1 MSLPPNFGQAFDLS
15 SLTKPK
21 VDPTTPLPGI
31 EVSVENLS
39 SDILPLSLVRPV
51 IVLMW
56 SPRSAES
63 VEMIKVLGKLQ
74 IDFKEAFALARV
86 DIEAHPQVAQAFQ
99 TKAVPYAV
107 AIIAEQMVPL
117 FEQSYPEA
125 QVRMVIDKVLTLASE
140 QGIGQAPV
148 EQMEAEEIEAM
159 EALEAGNYVAAEA
172 AYKKWLSRKP
182 SENLAKLG
190 LAQTQL
196 LMRTE
201 GSDLDTVISESTK
214 NPGDIA
220 LQLKAADVEMVN
232 GGVEAAFTRLLHA
245 VRATSGDDRTKVKNH
260 LLNLFALVDP
270 SDPRLVAARK
280 ELASALFSEKH

>member
-21 VDPTTPLPGI
+21 VDPSVPIPGI

-39 SDILPLSLVRPV
+39 SDILPLSLLRPV

-56 SPRSAES
+56 SPRSPES
-63 VEMIKVLGKLQ
+63 VEMVKVLGKLEA
-74 IDFKEAFALARV
+74 DYKEAFALARV

-99 TKAVPYAV
+99 TKSIPYAV

-117 FEQSYPEA
+117 FEQAYPEA
-125 QVRMVIDKVLTLASE
+125 QVRMVLDKVLTLASE
-140 QGIGQAPV
+140 QGVGAAPV

-159 EALEAGNYVAAEA
+159 EALEAGNFVGAEA
-172 AYKKWLSRKP
+172 AYKKWLARKP
-182 SENLAKLG
+182 AENLAKLG

-196 LMRTE
+196 LIRTE
-201 GSDLDTVISESTK
+201 GLELNTVLDESTR
-214 NPGDIA
+214 NPSDIA
-220 LQLKAADVEMVN
+220 LQLKAADVEIVN

-245 VRATSGDDRTKVKNH
+245 VRATSGDDRSKVKDH

-280 ELASALFSEKH
+280 ELASALF

>member
-63 VEMIKVLGKLQ
+63 VEMIKVLGKLEV
-74 IDFKEAFALARV
+74 DYKGAFALARV
-86 DIEAHPQVAQAFQ
+86 YIEAHPQVAQAFQ

-117 FEQSYPEA
+117 FEQTYPEA
-125 QVRMVIDKVLTLASE
+125 QVRMVMDKVLTLASE

-159 EALEAGNYVAAEA
+159 DALEAGNYVAAEA

-201 GSDLDTVISESTK
+201 GLELSEVIDQSAL
-214 NPGDIA
+214 NPSDIA
-220 LQLKAADVEMVN
+220 LQLKAADVEIVN
-232 GGVEAAFTRLLHA
+232 GGVEAAFARLIHA
-245 VRATSGDDRTKVKNH
+245 VRATSGDERTKVKDH
-260 LLNLFALVDP
+260 LLNLFALVDQ

-280 ELASALFSEKH
+280 ELASALF

>member
-21 VDPTTPLPGI
+21 VDPSVPLPGI

-56 SPRSAES
+56 SPRSPES
-63 VEMIKVLGKLQ
+63 VEMVKVLGKLEA
-74 IDFKEAFALARV
+74 DYKEAFALARV

-99 TKAVPYAV
+99 TKSIPYAV
-107 AIIAEQMVPL
+107 AIIAEQTVPL
-117 FEQSYPEA
+117 FEQPYPEA
-125 QVRMVIDKVLTLASE
+125 QVRMVLDKVLTLSSE
-140 QGIGQAPV
+140 QGVGAAPV

-159 EALEAGNYVAAEA
+159 EALEAGNFVAAEA
-172 AYKKWLSRKP
+172 AYKKWLARKP
-182 SENLAKLG
+182 AENLAKLG

-196 LMRTE
+196 LIRTE
-201 GSDLDTVISESTK
+201 GLELNTVLDESTK
-214 NPGDIA
+214 NPSDIA
-220 LQLKAADVEMVN
+220 LQLKAADVEIVN

-245 VRATSGDDRTKVKNH
+245 VRATSGDDRSKVKDH

-280 ELASALFSEKH
+280 ELASALF

>member
-1 MSLPPNFGQAFDLS
+1 MSLPPNFGQDFDLS

-21 VDPTTPLPGI
+21 VDPSTPLPGI

-39 SDILPLSLVRPV
+39 SEILPLSLVRPV

-63 VEMIKVLGKLQ
+63 VEMIKVLGKLEV
-74 IDFKEAFALARV
+74 DYKEAFALARV
-86 DIEAHPQVAQAFQ
+86 DIEAHPEVAQAFQ

-125 QVRMVIDKVLTLASE
+125 QVRMVMDKVLTLASE
-140 QGIGQAPV
+140 QGIGQAPI
-148 EQMEAEEIEAM
+148 EQMEAEEIQAL
-159 EALEAGNYVAAEA
+159 EALETGDYVAAEA

-182 SENLAKLG
+182 SESLAKLG

-201 GSDLDTVISESTK
+201 GLELEAVIAESTK
-214 NPGDIA
+214 NPSDIA

-232 GGVEAAFTRLLHA
+232 AAVEAAFTRLIDA
-245 VRATSGDDRTKVKNH
+245 VRATSADDRVKVKDH

-280 ELASALFSEKH
+280 ELASALF

>member
-21 VDPTTPLPGI
+21 VDPSIPLAGI

-51 IVLMW
+51 IVVMW

-63 VEMIKVLGKLQ
+63 AEMVKVLGKLEVDYKQ
-74 IDFKEAFALARV
+74 AFALARV

-99 TKAVPYAV
+99 TKSIPYAV

-148 EQMEAEEIEAM
+148 EQMEAEEIEAL
-159 EALEAGNYVAAEA
+159 EALEAGNYGAAEV

-182 SENLAKLG
+182 SENLAKIG

-196 LMRTE
+196 LIRTE
-201 GSDLDTVISESTK
+201 GLELDAVISESTE

-220 LQLKAADVEMVN
+220 LQLKAADVEIVN

-245 VRATSGDDRTKVKNH
+245 VRATAGDDRAKVKDH

-280 ELASALFSEKH
+280 ELASALF

>member
-21 VDPTTPLPGI
+21 VDPSTLLPGI

-56 SPRSAES
+56 SPRSKES
-63 VEMIKVLGKLQ
+63 VDMVNVLGKLE
-74 IDFKEAFALARV
+74 IDYKEAFALARV

-99 TKAVPYAV
+99 TKSIPYAV
-107 AIIAEQMVPL
+107 AIIAEQMIPL
-117 FEQSYPEA
+117 FEQAYPEA
-125 QVRMVIDKVLTLASE
+125 QVRMVMDKVLTLASE

-159 EALEAGNYVAAEA
+159 EALEAGNYAAAEA
-172 AYKKWLSRKP
+172 AFKKWLSRKP

-196 LMRTE
+196 LIRTE
-201 GSDLDTVISESTK
+201 SLDLKVVIDESTK
-214 NPGDIA
+214 NPGDIS
-220 LQLKAADVEMVN
+220 LQLKAADVEIVN
-232 GGVEAAFTRLLHA
+232 GGVEAAFTRLVHA
-245 VRATSGDDRTKVKNH
+245 VRATSGDDRARVKDH
-260 LLNLFALVDP
+260 LLKLFALVDP
-270 SDPRLVAARK
+270 NDPRLVSARK
-280 ELASALFSEKH
+280 ELASALF

>member
-63 VEMIKVLGKLQ
+63 VEMIKVLGKLE
-74 IDFKEAFALARV
+74 IDYKGAFALARV

-99 TKAVPYAV
+99 IKAVPYAV

-125 QVRMVIDKVLTLASE
+125 QVRMVMDKVLTLASE

-159 EALEAGNYVAAEA
+159 DALEAGNYVAAEA

-201 GSDLDTVISESTK
+201 GLELSEVIDQSAL
-214 NPGDIA
+214 NPSDIA
-220 LQLKAADVEMVN
+220 LQLKAADVEIVN
-232 GGVEAAFTRLLHA
+232 GGVEAAFARLIHA
-245 VRATSGDDRTKVKNH
+245 VRATSGDERTKVKDH
-260 LLNLFALVDP
+260 LLNLFALVDQ

-280 ELASALFSEKH
+280 ELASALF

>member
-63 VEMIKVLGKLQ
+63 IEMIKVLGKLE
-74 IDFKEAFALARV
+74 IDYKSAFALARV

-125 QVRMVIDKVLTLASE
+125 QVRMVMDKVLTLASE

-159 EALEAGNYVAAEA
+159 DALEAGNYVAAEA

-201 GSDLDTVISESTK
+201 GLELSEVIDQSAL
-214 NPGDIA
+214 NPSDIA
-220 LQLKAADVEMVN
+220 LQLKAADVEIVN
-232 GGVEAAFTRLLHA
+232 GGVEAAFARLIHA
-245 VRATSGDDRTKVKNH
+245 VRATSGDERTKVKDH
-260 LLNLFALVDP
+260 LLNLFALVDQ

-280 ELASALFSEKH
+280 ELASALF

>member
-21 VDPTTPLPGI
+21 VDPSIPMPGI

-63 VEMIKVLGKLQ
+63 VEMVKILGKLET
-74 IDFKEAFALARV
+74 DYKNAFSLARV

-99 TKAVPYAV
+99 TKSIPYAV

-159 EALEAGNYVAAEA
+159 DALEGGNYLAAEA
-172 AYKKWLSRKP
+172 AYKKWLNRKP
-182 SENLAKLG
+182 AENLAKLG

-201 GSDLDTVISESTK
+201 GLELDTVISESTK
-214 NPGDIA
+214 NPSDIA
-220 LQLKAADVEMVN
+220 LQLKAADIEIVN

-245 VRATSGDDRTKVKNH
+245 IRATSGDDRAKVKDH
-260 LLNLFALVDP
+260 LLTLFALVDP
-270 SDPRLVAARK
+270 SDSRLVAARK
-280 ELASALFSEKH
+280 ELASALF

>member
-21 VDPTTPLPGI
+21 VDPSTPLPGI

-56 SPRSAES
+56 SPRSKES
-63 VEMIKVLGKLQ
+63 LEIVKVLGKLEV
-74 IDFKEAFALARV
+74 DYKGAFALAHV

-125 QVRMVIDKVLTLASE
+125 QVRMVLDKVLTLASE

-159 EALEAGNYVAAEA
+159 EALEAGNYVAAEG

-201 GSDLDTVISESTK
+201 GLELSAVIDQSALNPSDIT
-214 NPGDIA
+214 
-220 LQLKAADVEMVN
+220 LQLKAADVEIVN
-232 GGVEAAFTRLLHA
+232 GGVEAAFARLIHA
-245 VRATSGDDRTKVKNH
+245 VRATSGDERTKVKDH
-260 LLNLFALVDP
+260 LLNLFALVDQG
-270 SDPRLVAARK
+270 DPRLVAARK
-280 ELASALFSEKH
+280 ELASALF

>member
-21 VDPTTPLPGI
+21 VDTSIPMPGV

-39 SDILPLSLVRPV
+39 SEILPLSLVRPV
-51 IVLMW
+51 IVVMW
-56 SPRSAES
+56 SPRSPES
-63 VEMIKVLGKLQ
+63 VEVVRVLGKLER
-74 IDFKEAFALARV
+74 DYKAAFALARV

-99 TKAVPYAV
+99 TKSIPYAV

-117 FEQSYPEA
+117 FEQAYPEA
-125 QVRMVIDKVLTLASE
+125 QVKMVIDKVLTLSSE
-140 QGIGQAPV
+140 QGVGQAPV

-159 EALEAGNYVAAEA
+159 EALEAGNFLAAEA
-172 AYKKWLSRKP
+172 AYKKWLARKP

-201 GSDLDTVISESTK
+201 GLDLNAVIDESTK
-214 NPGDIA
+214 YPGDIA
-220 LQLKAADVEMVN
+220 LQLKAADVEIVN
-232 GGVEAAFTRLLHA
+232 GGVEAAFARLLHA
-245 VRATSGDDRTKVKNH
+245 IRATSGDDRAKVKDH
-260 LLNLFALVDP
+260 LLNLFALVDQ

-280 ELASALFSEKH
+280 ELASALF

>member
-21 VDPTTPLPGI
+21 VDPSIPLPGI

-39 SDILPLSLVRPV
+39 SEILPLSLVRPV

-56 SPRSAES
+56 SARSPESAEM
-63 VEMIKVLGKLQ
+63 VKLLGKLEGDYKQ
-74 IDFKEAFALARV
+74 AFALARV

-99 TKAVPYAV
+99 TKNIPYAV

-125 QVRMVIDKVLTLASE
+125 QVKMVLDKVLTLASE
-140 QGIGQAPV
+140 QGVGQAPI
-148 EQMEAEEIEAM
+148 EQLEAEEIEAM
-159 EALEAGNYVAAEA
+159 EALEAGDYTAAEA
-172 AYKKWLSRKP
+172 AYKKWLARKP

-201 GSDLDTVISESTK
+201 GLDLNQVIDESTK
-214 NPGDIA
+214 NPSDIS
-220 LQLKAADVEMVN
+220 LQLKAADVEIVN

-245 VRATSGDDRTKVKNH
+245 VRATTGDDRTKVKDH
-260 LLNLFALVDP
+260 LLSLFALIDP
-270 SDPRLVAARK
+270 NDPRLVAARK
-280 ELASALFSEKH
+280 ELASALF

>member
-21 VDPTTPLPGI
+21 VDPATPLPGI

-56 SPRSAES
+56 SPRSTES
-63 VEMIKVLGKLQ
+63 VEMVKVLGKLE
-74 IDFKEAFALARV
+74 IDYKGAFALARV

-99 TKAVPYAV
+99 TKAIPYAV

-125 QVRMVIDKVLTLASE
+125 QVRMVMDKVLTLASE
-140 QGIGQAPV
+140 QGIGEAPV

-159 EALEAGNYVAAEA
+159 DALEAGNYLAAEA

-182 SENLAKLG
+182 GENLAKLG

-201 GSDLDTVISESTK
+201 GLELSEVIDQSALNPSDIQL
-214 NPGDIA
+214 P
-220 LQLKAADVEMVN
+220 LKAADVEIVN
-232 GGVEAAFTRLLHA
+232 GGVEAAFARLIHA
-245 VRATSGDDRTKVKNH
+245 VRATSGDERTKVKDH
-260 LLNLFALVDP
+260 LLNLFALVDQ

-280 ELASALFSEKH
+280 ELASALF

>member
-21 VDPTTPLPGI
+21 VDPSVPLPGI

-39 SDILPLSLVRPV
+39 SDILPMSLVRPV

-56 SPRSAES
+56 SARSAES
-63 VEMIKVLGKLQ
+63 VEMVKLLGKLE
-74 IDFKEAFALARV
+74 IDYKEAFALARV

-99 TKAVPYAV
+99 TKSIPYAV

-117 FEQSYPEA
+117 FEQPYPEA
-125 QVRMVIDKVLTLASE
+125 QVKMVLDKVLTLASE
-140 QGIGQAPV
+140 QGVGQAPV
-148 EQMEAEEIEAM
+148 EQMEPEEAEAM
-159 EALEAGNYVAAEA
+159 DALEAGDYIAAET

-182 SENLAKLG
+182 AENLAKLG

-196 LMRTE
+196 LIRTE
-201 GSDLDTVISESTK
+201 GLELNAVLDESTK
-214 NPGDIA
+214 NPSDIA
-220 LQLKAADVEMVN
+220 LQLKAADVEIVN

-245 VRATSGDDRTKVKNH
+245 IRATSGDDRAKIKDH
-260 LLNLFALVDP
+260 LLNLFALVDQ

-280 ELASALFSEKH
+280 ELASALF

>member
-63 VEMIKVLGKLQ
+63 VEMIKVLGKLEV
-74 IDFKEAFALARV
+74 DYKGAFALARV

-125 QVRMVIDKVLTLASE
+125 QVRMVMDKVLTLASE

-159 EALEAGNYVAAEA
+159 DALEAGNYVAAEA

-201 GSDLDTVISESTK
+201 GLELSEVIDQSAL
-214 NPGDIA
+214 NPSDIA
-220 LQLKAADVEMVN
+220 LQLKAADVEIVK
-232 GGVEAAFTRLLHA
+232 GGVEAAFARLIHA
-245 VRATSGDDRTKVKNH
+245 VRATSGDERTKVKDH
-260 LLNLFALVDP
+260 LLNLFALVDQ

-280 ELASALFSEKH
+280 ELASALF

>member
-21 VDPTTPLPGI
+21 VDPTVPLPGI
-31 EVSVENLS
+31 DVSVENLS

-56 SPRSAES
+56 SPRSPES
-63 VEMIKVLGKLQ
+63 VEMVKLLGKLET
-74 IDFKEAFALARV
+74 DYKEAFALARV
-86 DIEAHPQVAQAFQ
+86 DIEAQPQVAQAFQ
-99 TKAVPYAV
+99 TKSIPYAV
-107 AIIAEQMVPL
+107 AIISEQMVPL

-125 QVRMVIDKVLTLASE
+125 QVKMVLDKVLTLASE
-140 QGIGQAPV
+140 QGVGQAPV
-148 EQMEAEEIEAM
+148 EQLEPEEVEAM
-159 EALEAGNYVAAEA
+159 DALEAGNYIAAEA

-182 SENLAKLG
+182 AETLAKLG

-196 LMRTE
+196 LIRTE
-201 GSDLDTVISESTK
+201 GLELNAVLEESTK
-214 NPGDIA
+214 NPSDID
-220 LQLKAADVEMVN
+220 LQLKAADVEIVN

-245 VRATSGDDRTKVKNH
+245 VRATSGDDRTKVKDH
-260 LLNLFALVDP
+260 LLNLFALVDQ

-280 ELASALFSEKH
+280 ELASALF

>member
-21 VDPTTPLPGI
+21 VDPTIPLPGI

-39 SDILPLSLVRPV
+39 SEILPLSLVRPV

-63 VEMIKVLGKLQ
+63 AEMVKVLGKLENDYKQ
-74 IDFKEAFALARV
+74 AFALARV

-99 TKAVPYAV
+99 TKSIPYAV

-125 QVRMVIDKVLTLASE
+125 QVRMVLDKVLTLASE

-148 EQMEAEEIEAM
+148 EQMEAEEIEAI
-159 EALEAGNYVAAEA
+159 EALEDGNYLAAEV

-182 SENLAKLG
+182 SENLAKIG

-196 LMRTE
+196 LIRTE
-201 GSDLDTVISESTK
+201 GLELDAVILESTN
-214 NPGDIA
+214 NPGDIT
-220 LQLKAADVEMVN
+220 LQLKAADVEIVN

-245 VRATSGDDRTKVKNH
+245 VRATAGDDRAKVKDH

-280 ELASALFSEKH
+280 ELASALF

>member
-21 VDPTTPLPGI
+21 VDPSTPLPGI

-56 SPRSAES
+56 SPRSKES
-63 VEMIKVLGKLQ
+63 VEMVNVLGKLE
-74 IDFKEAFALARV
+74 IDYKEAFALARV
-86 DIEAHPQVAQAFQ
+86 DIEAQPQVAQAFQ
-99 TKAVPYAV
+99 TKSIPYAV

-117 FEQSYPEA
+117 FEQAYPEA
-125 QVRMVIDKVLTLASE
+125 QVRMVMDKVLTLASE

-159 EALEAGNYVAAEA
+159 EALEAGNYVAAEE

-196 LMRTE
+196 LIRTE
-201 GSDLDTVISESTK
+201 GLDLEVVIDESTK
-214 NPGDIA
+214 NPGDIS
-220 LQLKAADVEMVN
+220 LQLKAADVEIVN

-245 VRATSGDDRTKVKNH
+245 VRATTGDDRAKVKDH
-260 LLNLFALVDP
+260 LLKLFALVDP
-270 SDPRLVAARK
+270 NDPRLVSARK
-280 ELASALFSEKH
+280 ELASALF

>member
-280 ELASALFSEKH
+280 ELASALF